1 MGQNTGTADGL
12 FPDSEIA
19 KQLVAQFVHNML
31 VKTSPWPQVCCENKI
46 THQGCVNREQYHS
59 IVRYVRKTAC
69 RYSNRHASMSIIKL
83 FALKKM
89 QTGQRVFL
97 WRHMSFFI
105 SGVFS
110 RRRDYHQITGMVS
123 VF

>member
-1 MGQNTGTADGL
+1 M
-12 FPDSEIA
+12 
-19 KQLVAQFVHNML
+19 
-31 VKTSPWPQVCCENKI
+31 KI
-46 THQGCVNREQYHS
+46 ELRTIMVRNREQYHFMLCL
-59 IVRYVRKTAC
+59 IIRCVRKTVC
-69 RYSNRHASMSIIKL
+69 WNLNLHTSMSIIKL